1 MKRLFN
7 HILHDRGRLCR
18 LLSRSFFSDHIL
30 ILGGGRAALGVVR
43 AVAHDAALRDRQIL
57 IVAKCHPRVLHD
69 YIFAQLSREEQEQ
82 VRLAVMY
89 GECCH
94 DKALKVAK
102 QSKAAHI
109 YIVGDDENTDRDA
122 RNVSCWHKVRDNF
135 EMQVAEPSRF
145 RWPVLRHNTEESNKE
160 ESVVQ
165 CQLYLYD
172 EVSVKLFHALQQESH
187 TKVETTVVS
196 YYEEAARQLL
206 VNDTLTNQDCSLDR
220 GLVTYDSDR
229 YVHLIVMGMTPMGCA
244 MAATAAQLC
253 HFPNFDEALVRPIR
267 TKITF
272 VDPQADALMNQYKAR
287 HEALFN
293 LSHYALRTSAN
304 DWLSSRPQSEYG
316 DFLDVEWEFWKGT
329 SVDDWVRQMI
339 VECAADERQVLSIA
353 VCGSDGQHNLD
364 EALSLPGE
372 VYRVPDDCESY
383 QKFPMVYLYQPE
395 NACLAKSAHDDI
407 FRYRNLVPFGTDEYS
422 PLAARRRNGAR
433 QLNALLR
440 KEKNQPLSD
449 FVPSQLDVLWRLLSF
464 DEKMS
469 CSYFADALFTQLRGL
484 ASLLPKDGAEADER
498 LLQRL
503 SHMAQSR
510 WNMER
515 LFVGCRAMPA
525 EERDRLNAALQS
537 EDERVRREA
546 KIQSKRN
553 CNHLFVLKDI
563 APYQTL
569 SQERKDDFKVL
580 YRNIMQADAK
590 LVRTIQSASTI
601 VNCRKEDEDAAFPG
615 I

>member
-1 MKRLFN
+1 MKRSFN
-7 HILHDRGRLCR
+7 HILHNMGRRCG
-18 LLSRSFFSDHIL
+18 LLSRSLFADHIL
-30 ILGGGRAALGVVR
+30 ILGGGRAALGIVR
-43 AVAHDAALRDRQIL
+43 AVAHDEVLRSRQIL
-57 IVAKCHPRVLHD
+57 VVTKRRPRELYD
-69 YIFAQLSREEQEQ
+69 YIFSHLTREEQGQ
-82 VRLAVMY
+82 VNVAVMY
-89 GECCH
+89 GERCH
-94 DKALKVAK
+94 DEALKAAK
-102 QSKAAHI
+102 LSKASHI
-109 YIVGDDENTDRDA
+109 YIVGDDADADRDA
-122 RNVSCWHKVRDNF
+122 RNVACWHKVRDSF

-145 RWPVLRHNTEESNKE
+145 PWMRRNEDNREKA
-160 ESVVQ
+160 VVQ
-165 CQLYLYD
+165 CHLYLYD

-187 TKVETTVVS
+187 KRVETTVVS

-206 VNDTLTNQDCSLDR
+206 VNDTLTDQDCSLDR
-220 GLVTYDSDR
+220 GLITFDNDR
-229 YVHLIVMGMTPMGCA
+229 YVHLIVLGMTSMGCA
-244 MAATAAQLC
+244 IAATAAQLC
-253 HFPNFDEALVRPIR
+253 HFPNFDETSARPIR

-272 VDPQADALMNQYKAR
+272 VDAQADVLMNQYKAR
-287 HEALFN
+287 HASLSD
-293 LSHYALRTSAN
+293 LSHYTLRTSEN
-304 DWLSSRPQSEYG
+304 DWQTGRPQAEYG
-316 DFLDVEWEFWKGT
+316 DFLDVEWEFWKG
-329 SVDDWVRQMI
+329 SPADDWVRQLI
-339 VECAADERQVLSIA
+339 VQYAADERQVLSVA
-353 VCGSDGQHNLD
+353 VCGMEGQRNLD
-364 EALSLPGE
+364 EALSLPNE
-372 VYRVPDDCESY
+372 LYRVADDYETH
-383 QKFPMVYLYQPE
+383 QNIPMVYLYQPE
-395 NACLAKSAHDDI
+395 EACLAKSAHDDI
-407 FRYRNLVPFGTDEYS
+407 LRYRNLVPFGTDEYS
-422 PLAARRRNGAR
+422 TLAARRRNGAR

-469 CSYFADALFTQLRGL
+469 CCYFADALFTQLRGL
-484 ASLLPKDGAEADER
+484 ASLLPQDGAEADER

-537 EDERVRREA
+537 EDEKTRREA